1 MNKLRHGDF
10 VIRDRGGKWRA
21 VTINILPFQNCVAIK
36 NEHVNIY
43 LGIPTIS
50 HILYYTIE

>member
-1 MNKLRHGDF
+1 MKKKSFIL
-10 VIRDRGGKWRA
+10 VL
-21 VTINILPFQNCVAIK
+21 ILPFQNCVAIK